1 MKKIILLFTLFSLNL
16 VHSQN
21 DIRAEKLL
29 NSVSEKI
36 DSSETF
42 KINFTYTLENLIENI
57 NQDSDGSIVIKDD
70 NYLLEFMGIK
80 QLCDSKKVY
89 SIVPENEEIIIS
101 NIDED
106 ESETIKP
113 SKLLKFYREGYLIL
127 WDKKELIL
135 EKEIQFVKLIP
146 INSNSDIDYLQLGIN
161 ISNND
166 ISEIIIY
173 DLNARVI
180 FRSNIL
186 YDFSFDVKDFYNGIY
201 LVDIKF
207 NNGDSQVKKLIVHH
221 RL

>member
-1 MKKIILLFTLFSLNL
+1 MKKIILLFTLFSLSL
-16 VHSQN
+16 IHSQN

-146 INSNSDIDYLQLGIN
+146 INSNSDIDYLQLGID

-166 ISEIIIY
+166 IVKLIEIGKNKTKTILSVNQLQYDIEI
-173 DLNARVI
+173 DLNFFV
-180 FRSNIL
+180 
-186 YDFSFDVKDFYNGIY
+186 FSEEDYPDYYIEN
-201 LVDIKF
+201 L
-207 NNGDSQVKKLIVHH
+207 
-221 RL
+221 

>member
-42 KINFTYTLENLIENI
+42 KINFTYTLENLIEDI

-106 ESETIKP
+106 ESEAIKP

-166 ISEIIIY
+166 IVKLIEIGKNKTKTILSVNQLQYDIEI
-173 DLNARVI
+173 DLNFFV
-180 FRSNIL
+180 
-186 YDFSFDVKDFYNGIY
+186 FSEEDYPDYYIEN
-201 LVDIKF
+201 L
-207 NNGDSQVKKLIVHH
+207 
-221 RL
+221 

>member
-42 KINFTYTLENLIENI
+42 KINFTYTLENLIEDI

-146 INSNSDIDYLQLGIN
+146 INSNSDIDYLQLGID

-166 ISEIIIY
+166 IVKLIEIGKNKTKTILSVNQLQYDIEI
-173 DLNARVI
+173 DLNFFV
-180 FRSNIL
+180 
-186 YDFSFDVKDFYNGIY
+186 FSEEDYPDYYIEN
-201 LVDIKF
+201 L
-207 NNGDSQVKKLIVHH
+207 
-221 RL
+221 

>member
-146 INSNSDIDYLQLGIN
+146 INSNSDIDYLQLGID

-166 ISEIIIY
+166 IVKLIEIGKNKTKTILTVNQLQYDIEI
-173 DLNARVI
+173 DLNFFVFSEEDYPDYYI
-180 FRSNIL
+180 ENI
-186 YDFSFDVKDFYNGIY
+186 
-201 LVDIKF
+201 
-207 NNGDSQVKKLIVHH
+207 
-221 RL
+221 

>member
-1 MKKIILLFTLFSLNL
+1 MKKIILLFTLFSLSL

-146 INSNSDIDYLQLGIN
+146 INSNSDIDYLQLGID

-166 ISEIIIY
+166 IVKLIEIGKNKTKTILTVNQLQYDIEI
-173 DLNARVI
+173 DLNFFV
-180 FRSNIL
+180 
-186 YDFSFDVKDFYNGIY
+186 FSEEDYPDYYIEN
-201 LVDIKF
+201 L
-207 NNGDSQVKKLIVHH
+207 
-221 RL
+221 

>member
-42 KINFTYTLENLIENI
+42 KIIFTYTLENLIENI

-146 INSNSDIDYLQLGIN
+146 INSNSDIDYLQLGID

-166 ISEIIIY
+166 IVKLIEIGKNKTKTILTVNQLQYDIEI
-173 DLNARVI
+173 DLNFFV
-180 FRSNIL
+180 
-186 YDFSFDVKDFYNGIY
+186 FSEEDYPDYYIEN
-201 LVDIKF
+201 L
-207 NNGDSQVKKLIVHH
+207 
-221 RL
+221 

>member
-127 WDKKELIL
+127 WGKKELIL

-146 INSNSDIDYLQLGIN
+146 INSNSDIDYLQLGID

-166 ISEIIIY
+166 IVKLIEIGKNKTKTILTVNQLQYDIEI
-173 DLNARVI
+173 DLNFFV
-180 FRSNIL
+180 
-186 YDFSFDVKDFYNGIY
+186 FSEEDYPDYYIEN
-201 LVDIKF
+201 L
-207 NNGDSQVKKLIVHH
+207 
-221 RL
+221 

>member
-146 INSNSDIDYLQLGIN
+146 INSNSDIDYLQLGID

-166 ISEIIIY
+166 IVKLIEIGKNKTKTILTVNQLQYDIEI
-173 DLNARVI
+173 DLNFFV
-180 FRSNIL
+180 
-186 YDFSFDVKDFYNGIY
+186 FSE
-201 LVDIKF
+201 VDYPDYYIE
-207 NNGDSQVKKLIVHH
+207 NL
-221 RL
+221 

>member
-29 NSVSEKI
+29 NNVSEKI

-127 WDKKELIL
+127 LDKKELIL

-146 INSNSDIDYLQLGIN
+146 INSNSDIDYLQLGID

-166 ISEIIIY
+166 IVKLIEIGKNKTKTILTVNQLQYDIEI
-173 DLNARVI
+173 DLNFFV
-180 FRSNIL
+180 
-186 YDFSFDVKDFYNGIY
+186 FSEEDYPDYYIEN
-201 LVDIKF
+201 L
-207 NNGDSQVKKLIVHH
+207 
-221 RL
+221 

>member
-1 MKKIILLFTLFSLNL
+1 MKKIILLFTLFSLSL

-146 INSNSDIDYLQLGIN
+146 INSNSDIDYLQLGID

-166 ISEIIIY
+166 IVKLIEIGKNKTKTILTVNQLQYDIEI
-173 DLNARVI
+173 DLNFFI
-180 FRSNIL
+180 FSEEDYPDYYIENL
-186 YDFSFDVKDFYNGIY
+186 
-201 LVDIKF
+201 
-207 NNGDSQVKKLIVHH
+207 
-221 RL
+221 

>member
-42 KINFTYTLENLIENI
+42 QINFTYTLENLIENI

-127 WDKKELIL
+127 WDKKELVL

-146 INSNSDIDYLQLGIN
+146 INSNSDIDYLQLGID

-166 ISEIIIY
+166 IVKLIEIGKNKTKTILTVNQLQYDIEI
-173 DLNARVI
+173 DLNFFV
-180 FRSNIL
+180 
-186 YDFSFDVKDFYNGIY
+186 FSEEDYPDYYIEN
-201 LVDIKF
+201 L
-207 NNGDSQVKKLIVHH
+207 
-221 RL
+221 

>member
-57 NQDSDGSIVIKDD
+57 NQDSDGNIVIKDD

-89 SIVPENEEIIIS
+89 SIVPENEEIVIS

-146 INSNSDIDYLQLGIN
+146 INSNSDIDYLQLGID

-166 ISEIIIY
+166 IVKLIEIGKNKTKTILTVNQLQYDIEI
-173 DLNARVI
+173 DLNFFV
-180 FRSNIL
+180 
-186 YDFSFDVKDFYNGIY
+186 FSEEDYPDYYIEN
-201 LVDIKF
+201 L
-207 NNGDSQVKKLIVHH
+207 
-221 RL
+221 

>member
-42 KINFTYTLENLIENI
+42 KINFTYTIENLIEDI

-146 INSNSDIDYLQLGIN
+146 INSNSDIDYLQLGID

-166 ISEIIIY
+166 IVKLIEIGKNKTKTILSVNQLQYDIEI
-173 DLNARVI
+173 DLNFFV
-180 FRSNIL
+180 
-186 YDFSFDVKDFYNGIY
+186 FSEEDYPDYYIEN
-201 LVDIKF
+201 L
-207 NNGDSQVKKLIVHH
+207 
-221 RL
+221 

>member
-146 INSNSDIDYLQLGIN
+146 INSNSDIDYLQLGID

-166 ISEIIIY
+166 IVKLIEIGKNKTKTILTVNKLQYDIEI
-173 DLNARVI
+173 DLNFFV
-180 FRSNIL
+180 
-186 YDFSFDVKDFYNGIY
+186 FSEEDYPDYYIEN
-201 LVDIKF
+201 L
-207 NNGDSQVKKLIVHH
+207 
-221 RL
+221 

>member
-42 KINFTYTLENLIENI
+42 KINFTYTLENLIEDI

-166 ISEIIIY
+166 IVKLIEIGKNKTKTILSVNQLQYDIEI
-173 DLNARVI
+173 DLNFFV
-180 FRSNIL
+180 
-186 YDFSFDVKDFYNGIY
+186 FSKEDYPDYYIEN
-201 LVDIKF
+201 L
-207 NNGDSQVKKLIVHH
+207 
-221 RL
+221 

>member
-57 NQDSDGSIVIKDD
+57 NQESDGSIVIKDD

-146 INSNSDIDYLQLGIN
+146 INSNSDIDYLQLGID

-166 ISEIIIY
+166 IVKLIEIGKNKTKTILTVNQLQYDIEI
-173 DLNARVI
+173 DLNFFV
-180 FRSNIL
+180 
-186 YDFSFDVKDFYNGIY
+186 FSEEDYPDYYIEN
-201 LVDIKF
+201 L
-207 NNGDSQVKKLIVHH
+207 
-221 RL
+221 

>member
-166 ISEIIIY
+166 IVKLIEIGKNKTKTILTVNQLQYDIEI
-173 DLNARVI
+173 DLNFFV
-180 FRSNIL
+180 
-186 YDFSFDVKDFYNGIY
+186 FSEEDYPDYYIEN
-201 LVDIKF
+201 L
-207 NNGDSQVKKLIVHH
+207 
-221 RL
+221 

>member
-1 MKKIILLFTLFSLNL
+1 MKKIILLFTFFSLNL

-146 INSNSDIDYLQLGIN
+146 INSNSDIDYLQLGLD

-166 ISEIIIY
+166 IVKLIEIGKNKTKTILTVNQLQYNIEI
-173 DLNARVI
+173 DLNFFV
-180 FRSNIL
+180 
-186 YDFSFDVKDFYNGIY
+186 FSEEDYPDYYIEN
-201 LVDIKF
+201 L
-207 NNGDSQVKKLIVHH
+207 
-221 RL
+221 